1 MALVPWAGIGTV
13 EVQKLVACGEGAG
26 EDVDGRVCLWLMV
39 GMRGWMG
46 VRPYDANE
54 RGS

>member
-26 EDVDGRVCLWLMV
+26 EDVDGESVWLMV
-39 GMRGWMG
+39 GMRGWM
-46 VRPYDANE
+46 V
-54 RGS
+54 